1 MKNVL
6 ISWAY
11 FIKSDIFS
19 VIQSWP
25 INTLS
30 MKFKFI
36 LSALILLSIRAFSQ
50 TKNNLALVYGA
61 AANTVDIHGDFDYSS
76 DSVWVIRAIWPAIF
90 HLKRV
95 FYIQTV

>member
-1 MKNVL
+1 
-6 ISWAY
+6 
-11 FIKSDIFS
+11 
-19 VIQSWP
+19 
-25 INTLS
+25 

-76 DSVWVIRAIWPAIF
+76 DSV
-90 HLKRV
+90 
-95 FYIQTV
+95 